1 MAEEVKDKAEA
12 TEAKEEK
19 KEPKKADEVQ
29 IVVIA
34 CERSVNLEKD
44 LEEQTKLKG
53 VDNCNV
59 IQVPCSGMIQ
69 PRMIESAFKNGA
81 DGTMV
86 MGCQIGDCHFR
97 EGNKFCRERLL
108 GLRPPNIKRTVP
120 KGRVQ
125 GLWMSEVQVETFKD
139 RVEDFKDIVADE
151 LKKEAK

>member
-1 MAEEVKDKAEA
+1 MAEEVKSNENPEEVKKDPK
-12 TEAKEEK
+12 TAK
-19 KEPKKADEVQ
+19 DVQ

-44 LEEQTKLKG
+44 LEEKTKLKG

-81 DGTMV
+81 DGTIV

-108 GLRPPNIKRTVP
+108 GLRPPNIKKTVP
-120 KGRVQ
+120 KERLQ
-125 GLWMSEVQVETFKD
+125 GLWMSEVQVDVFKD
-139 RVEDFKDIVADE
+139 RVESFKEKVADE